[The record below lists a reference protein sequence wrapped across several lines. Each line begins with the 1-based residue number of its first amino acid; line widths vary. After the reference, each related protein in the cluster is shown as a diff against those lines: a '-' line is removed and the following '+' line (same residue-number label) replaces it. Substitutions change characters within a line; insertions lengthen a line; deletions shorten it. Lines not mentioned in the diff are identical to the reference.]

1 MQKYLKVYI
10 VFYGAVAENRKI
22 LKNSS
27 IKTMLK
33 NLAKN
38 LKVTKLHF
46 DSVIISLDAVNSAL
60 SLREGIFIYCW
71 KTFFHGKWWY

>member
-10 VFYGAVAENRKI
+10 VFHGAVAENRKI
-22 LKNSS
+22 LKNSN

-33 NLAKN
+33 NLAKS

-60 SLREGIFIYCW
+60 SFREGIFIYC
-71 KTFFHGKWWY
+71 

>member
-10 VFYGAVAENRKI
+10 VFHGAVAENRKI
-22 LKNSS
+22 LKNSN

-60 SLREGIFIYCW
+60 SFREGIFIYC
-71 KTFFHGKWWY
+71 